1 MRELGLKAPSVA
13 FASRTP
19 AGKEKEEAG
28 DVPFNKSG
36 DVVKLESVL
45 GELLDPS
52 REIAASGE
60 ASCCVEGKVCEVVPD
75 SGDDVEAAF

>member
-1 MRELGLKAPSVA
+1 MRELGLKVLSVA

-36 DVVKLESVL
+36 DVKLESVL
-45 GELLDPS
+45 GKLLDPS

-60 ASCCVEGKVCEVVPD
+60 ASCCVEGEVCEVVPD
-75 SGDDVEAAF
+75 SGDEVEVAF